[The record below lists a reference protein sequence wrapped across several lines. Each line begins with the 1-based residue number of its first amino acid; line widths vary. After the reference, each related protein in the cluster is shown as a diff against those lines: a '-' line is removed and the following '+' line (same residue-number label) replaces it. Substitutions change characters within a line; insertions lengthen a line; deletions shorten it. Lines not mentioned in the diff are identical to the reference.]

1 MTAIAKS
8 PITGASRQGALTRYF
23 GARATQ
29 FEMCVYTLMDNF
41 CPDYAGGYWD
51 FYSLDNGGFFM
62 SVSMDHRLRINNS
75 MNGFDDRMSPEAASI
90 GVNLIAINRLQW
102 SEDLT
107 QTSAAHLSGLFDKL
121 RDYAFQRDEAVL
133 IARFID

>member
-1 MTAIAKS
+1 MTAIAK
-8 PITGASRQGALTRYF
+8 TRLDGASRQSALTQYF
-23 GARATQ
+23 GVRAVQ
-29 FEMCVYTLMDNF
+29 FEMCVFTLMDRY

-62 SVSMDHRLRINNS
+62 SLSDNSRLRIMN
-75 MNGFDDRMSPEAASI
+75 MDNGFGGRMSPEAASI

-102 SEDLT
+102 SENLT
-107 QTSAAHLSGLFDKL
+107 HKSAAHLTGLFDKL
-121 RDYAFQRDEAVL
+121 RDYAFQRDEAAL